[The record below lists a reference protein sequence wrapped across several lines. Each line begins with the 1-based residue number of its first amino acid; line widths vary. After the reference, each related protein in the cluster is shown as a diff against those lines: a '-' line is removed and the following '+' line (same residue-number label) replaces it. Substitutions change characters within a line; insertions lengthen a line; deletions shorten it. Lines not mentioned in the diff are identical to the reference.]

1 MVTYWFQQMA
11 SHHLYWLRF
20 AHLLEFI
27 LRSSYDWFVWF
38 HYTCSY
44 ETALCCVIRNADSHM
59 SLQSLRFSAGA
70 LLGFQRMRLKFKY
83 VCGFAIRVPWLRN
96 NLYEWNMQPKT
107 RCSRPARR
115 SAFLQ
120 NTSLYFA
127 AFISLCALTSLTV
140 PADEKCEQR
149 DAVKIIFHLSHL
161 RVKQKG
167 VYQTQR
173 FRFYQKNLFLSHQ
186 SFEWFP
192 FSLLLQSANTGSKSL
207 AGLMPYACLG
217 HH

>member
-1 MVTYWFQQMA
+1 MGSRLQAVIEGGGAWCLISQIKDKVCSSVTYWWLMVTYWFQQMA

-44 ETALCCVIRNADSHM
+44 ETALCCIIRNADSHM

-70 LLGFQRMRLKFKY
+70 LLGFQRMRLKFKD
-83 VCGFAIRVPWLRN
+83 VCGFAIRVPWFRN

-107 RCSRPARR
+107 RCSRPARC

-120 NTSLYFA
+120 TP
-127 AFISLCALTSLTV
+127 LC
-140 PADEKCEQR
+140 
-149 DAVKIIFHLSHL
+149 I
-161 RVKQKG
+161 
-167 VYQTQR
+167 
-173 FRFYQKNLFLSHQ
+173 
-186 SFEWFP
+186 
-192 FSLLLQSANTGSKSL
+192 LLLSFPCVL
-207 AGLMPYACLG
+207 
-217 HH
+217 